1 MSEQPAPS
9 APPPH
14 LGPITCV
21 TVTSEDPAGLA
32 ALYSEWLGYREVPAG
47 VAPLPAALADGWGAP
62 AQTGAETR
70 LLAPAK
76 GTGFWFRFV
85 AGQTGDYRA
94 LTTWGWNASEL
105 IVQDVDALAAHLE
118 NSPFRIIGP
127 PEDLSFTD
135 AIRAMQIEGPAGEV
149 VYLTQFKRRLEE
161 FDTPEPECA
170 VDRCFIVILG
180 GADLHALKRFYE
192 TRFGVPDAPVMPVKI
207 SVLSNALGLPAEQA
221 HDLAA
226 LPLAGQSFIEADQYP
241 AEAIARRTPEGALPP
256 AMAIVSFRVP
266 DLAPHQAA
274 ALGPV
279 YTSDLPPYA
288 GARALTLRGPAGE
301 LIELIEAPR

>member
-1 MSEQPAPS
+1 MSGHS
-9 APPPH
+9 APARVQPRI
-14 LGPITCV
+14 GPITCV
-21 TVTSEDPAGLA
+21 TVTTEDPESTA
-32 ALYSEWLGYREVPAG
+32 ALYREWLDYRDVPGGAD
-47 VAPLPAALADGWGAP
+47 PLPETLATSWGVPDQA
-62 AQTGAETR
+62 GADVR
-70 LLAPAK
+70 LLAPAEDS
-76 GTGFWFRFV
+76 GFWFRFV

-105 IVQDVDALAAHLE
+105 IVQDVDALAARLVG
-118 NSPFRIIGP
+118 SPFRIIGP

-161 FDTPEPECA
+161 FDTPEPACA

-180 GADLHALKRFYE
+180 GADLAELKRYYE
-192 TRFGVPDAPVMPVKI
+192 AVFGVPDAPVMPVKI
-207 SVLSNALGLPAEQA
+207 GVLSNALGLPVDQA
-221 HDLAA
+221 HDLSA

-241 AEAIARRTPEGALPP
+241 PETVARAAPEGALPP

-266 DLAPHQAA
+266 DLAPHEPA

-279 YTSDLPPYA
+279 YTSERPPYA

-301 LIELIEAPR
+301 LIELIESRD